1 MKKFLAMMLAL
12 VMALSLVACGEQG
25 DSQKGDD
32 SASGD
37 KVVKIGVFEPTSGQN
52 GGGGKKEILGIEYAR
67 SLKPTVTINGEA
79 KSLKAFAGSK
89 VAGVNPNSKNPKVA
103 MQFAAFLASTDGQLL
118 RYQVRSAIPVATALA
133 EDPAIASDIVA
144 TAILDTIANT
154 SLLQPSLPEMANWWV
169 PIETLGRNIVAGKVT
184 AENGAD
190 SLAQT
195 LDLINNPAL

>member
-1 MKKFLAMMLAL
+1 M
-12 VMALSLVACGEQG
+12 
-25 DSQKGDD
+25 
-32 SASGD
+32 
-37 KVVKIGVFEPTSGQN
+37 
-52 GGGGKKEILGIEYAR
+52 
-67 SLKPTVTINGEA
+67 
-79 KSLKAFAGSK
+79 
-89 VAGVNPNSKNPKVA
+89 
-103 MQFAAFLASTDGQLL
+103 
-118 RYQVRSAIPVATALA
+118 ATALA

>member
-1 MKKFLAMMLAL
+1 MTQFQLRA
-12 VMALSLVACGEQG
+12 
-25 DSQKGDD
+25 
-32 SASGD
+32 
-37 KVVKIGVFEPTSGQN
+37 GVFLCLLQKQREPLLIKCQPLTLLPCLHPA
-52 GGGGKKEILGIEYAR
+52 KAR
-67 SLKPTVTINGEA
+67 EALDETVAFRARQTGRQT

-89 VAGVNPNSKNPKVA
+89 VAGVNPNSKNPKAA

-154 SLLQPSLPEMANWWV
+154 SLLQPSLPEMANWWN